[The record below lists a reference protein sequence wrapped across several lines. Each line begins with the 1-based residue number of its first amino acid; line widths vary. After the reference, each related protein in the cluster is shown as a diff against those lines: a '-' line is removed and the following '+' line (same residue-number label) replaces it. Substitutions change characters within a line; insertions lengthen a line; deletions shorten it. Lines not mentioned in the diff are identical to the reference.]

1 VRLVDCIVVV
11 IVRGRRHCEDGAS
24 LEFSWK
30 LNFATSRLRFIA
42 RMRARDCWLNDIHI
56 PPTKLPF
63 DSHFRPRRTTSR
75 LGSTNMLLSQGAAQL
90 QGPWLSYANSLSLA
104 SCGRGA
110 NPLRSINPPPLVVKH
125 LHCVG
130 TRHQECM
137 GLPRRRT
144 EKEFTSTVW
153 GQDLDLQPVDFGPSL
168 ALLQLHC
175 ASHITTLLE
184 DSKPPAEKLRS
195 SVQIPV

>member
-1 VRLVDCIVVV
+1 MTAGSTTC
-11 IVRGRRHCEDGAS
+11 
-24 LEFSWK
+24 
-30 LNFATSRLRFIA
+30 
-42 RMRARDCWLNDIHI
+42 HI
-56 PPTKLPF
+56 PPTNFLLTRTSDQEGPPCVSVLPTCF
-63 DSHFRPRRTTSR
+63 SPKALHSSR
-75 LGSTNMLLSQGAAQL
+75 GH
-90 QGPWLSYANSLSLA
+90 WLSYANSLSLA

-110 NPLRSINPPPLVVKH
+110 NPLRSIHPPPLVVKH